1 MIRSIDTLTK
11 NFQILQ
17 KRQENTSSNM
27 ANSQTTGYQSQR
39 LFQQTLEEVEMMNY
53 QGGPEVNRRNP
64 IGGFVFGNEIA
75 GSALNTARGAMEQ
88 TSSVTDFAVQADGY
102 FSIRMPNGE
111 ESYTRNGQ
119 FVVNAQNQ
127 LTTQEGYLVLGEN
140 NQAILANDPRPT
152 FKIMSFAEPQRL
164 EIIGNGYLTSPIA
177 GTIVPNASVK
187 QGYLETSNVTVAD
200 EMVELM
206 QTAREYEANQKVLST
221 VNQTLQKATN
231 EIGRV

>member
-39 LFQQTLEEVEMMNY
+39 LFQRTLEEVGMMNH
-53 QGGPEVNRRNP
+53 QEGPEVNRRNP
-64 IGGFVFGNEIA
+64 IGTFTFGNELA
-75 GSALNTARGAMEQ
+75 GSAINTTRGAAEQ
-88 TSSVTDFAVQADGY
+88 TERDSDFFLQSDGY
-102 FSIRMPNGE
+102 FSVRMPDGE
-111 ESYTRNGQ
+111 ERYTRNGN
-119 FVVNAQNQ
+119 FTLNAQNEYV
-127 LTTQEGYLVLGEN
+127 TQEGYLVLDNN
-140 NQAILANDPRPT
+140 NQSISANNPRPT
-152 FKIMSFAEPQRL
+152 FKIMSFNDPQRL
-164 EIIGNGYLTSPIA
+164 ELAGNGYFSSQVA
-177 GTIVPNASVK
+177 GTMIPNARVS
-187 QGYLETSNVTVAD
+187 QGWLETSNVNVAD
-200 EMVELM
+200 EMVEMM

>member
-27 ANSQTTGYQSQR
+27 ANSQTTGFQSQR
-39 LFQQTLEEVEMMNY
+39 LFQQTLEEVDMMNH

-64 IGGFVFGNEIA
+64 IGGFTFGNEIA
-75 GSALNTARGAMEQ
+75 GSALDTSRGALEQ
-88 TSSVTDFAVQADGY
+88 TTRTTDFAVKSEGY
-102 FSIRMPNGE
+102 FSVRMPNGQE
-111 ESYTRNGQ
+111 GYTRNGH
-119 FVVNAQNQ
+119 FGVNAQNE
-127 LTTQEGYLVLGEN
+127 LVTQEGYLVLGAN
-140 NQAILANDPRPT
+140 NQGVAANDTRPN
-152 FKIMSFAEPQRL
+152 FKITAFNEPQRL
-164 EIIGNGYLTSPIA
+164 QIAGNGYFTSQVA
-177 GTIVPNASVK
+177 GTVVANAQVN

>member
-64 IGGFVFGNEIA
+64 IGGFVFGNEIV

-88 TSSVTDFAVQADGY
+88 TSSATDFAVQADGY

-152 FKIMSFAEPQRL
+152 FKIMSFAESQRL

-177 GTIVPNASVK
+177 GTIVPNVSVK
-187 QGYLETSNVTVAD
+187 QGYLETSNITVAD